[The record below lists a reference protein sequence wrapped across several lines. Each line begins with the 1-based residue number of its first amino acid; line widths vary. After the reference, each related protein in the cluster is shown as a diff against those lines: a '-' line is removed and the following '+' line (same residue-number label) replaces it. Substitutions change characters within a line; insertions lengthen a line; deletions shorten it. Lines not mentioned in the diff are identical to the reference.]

1 MNRTRIFVQKGETMR
16 PQIGVISPSSSLTKL
31 MNNIVAQRQLS
42 VVIKQA
48 SQEDAS
54 DVARELIR
62 QGISVIISRGNTA
75 KLLRSRVDI
84 PIVDVQHTFFD
95 CYSSYRQAR
104 LISDKIAFLA
114 TSEGYI
120 NILNKSKPFLKD
132 VLIFPIDPLLGA
144 ESTEKKLDE
153 LVALGIEVAIGGLS
167 LEKAVTKRNI
177 RYVMTNADKD
187 AINDALNFALHLL
200 RIEQE
205 RLRRNLELQSRYEF
219 IRTIMNCVS
228 EGIVSIDQN
237 GIVTNLNGGAEEL
250 LGALR
255 CGQPI
260 DSVIKERF
268 FADVIQSGEP
278 IRGALITVKKQS
290 LILSIEPIKLNRRVI
305 GAVAT
310 VQRQTEIQNIEHKMR
325 RLIAQKHFAEN
336 TFDNIIGASPAIQAA
351 KSLALKYASVDS
363 TIMIAGGTGTGK
375 ELFAQSI
382 HNASGRRHAPFVAIN
397 CAAFPSSIL
406 ESELFGYVKGAFTG
420 ALNEGKPG
428 IFELAHMGTIFLDEI
443 SEISLDVQLKLLRV
457 LQERK
462 VIRIGDDKV
471 TPVNIR
477 IITASNRNLG
487 ELVDSG
493 AFREDLFYRIC
504 VLKLRLPSLNERR
517 EDISE
522 LVRYFMKNPH
532 LPRCKITEAA
542 LARLADCNWRGNVR
556 QLGNTVELLAVM
568 CNDGIIDDPLVR
580 EVIDDIS
587 FRADKS
593 SSEPEAPPRDAIS
606 LTEKEFIHQVLCK
619 MNGNRT
625 KAAKQLGISTT
636 TLWRKIKEY
645 VKEDPRYLEMVK
657 YKQ

>member
-1 MNRTRIFVQKGETMR
+1 
-16 PQIGVISPSSSLTKL
+16 
-31 MNNIVAQRQLS
+31 
-42 VVIKQA
+42 
-48 SQEDAS
+48 
-54 DVARELIR
+54 
-62 QGISVIISRGNTA
+62 
-75 KLLRSRVDI
+75 
-84 PIVDVQHTFFD
+84 
-95 CYSSYRQAR
+95 
-104 LISDKIAFLA
+104 
-114 TSEGYI
+114 
-120 NILNKSKPFLKD
+120 
-132 VLIFPIDPLLGA
+132 
-144 ESTEKKLDE
+144 
-153 LVALGIEVAIGGLS
+153 
-167 LEKAVTKRNI
+167 
-177 RYVMTNADKD
+177 
-187 AINDALNFALHLL
+187 
-200 RIEQE
+200 
-205 RLRRNLELQSRYEF
+205 LELQSRYEF

-260 DSVIKERF
+260 DSIIKEGY
-268 FADVIQSGEP
+268 FADVIKTGEP
-278 IRGALITVKKQS
+278 IRGALLTVKKQS

-336 TFDNIIGASPAIQAA
+336 TFDNIIGTSPAIQAA
-351 KSLALKYASVDS
+351 KNLARKYASVDS
-363 TIMIAGGTGTGK
+363 TIMIVGGTGTGK

-382 HNASGRRHAPFVAIN
+382 HNASGRHHAPFVAIN
-397 CAAFPSSIL
+397 CAAFPSGIL

-487 ELVDSG
+487 DLVNSG

-504 VLKLRLPSLNERR
+504 VLKLRLPLLNERR
-517 EDISE
+517 EDIPE
-522 LVRYFMKNPH
+522 LVRYFLKNPH
-532 LPRCKITEAA
+532 LPRCEITGEA
-542 LARLADCNWRGNVR
+542 LDQLTGCSWRGNVR

-568 CNDGIIDDPLVR
+568 CNDGIIDDRLVQ
-580 EVIDDIS
+580 EVIDDSS
-587 FRADKS
+587 FRNDQPIADTGAKLS
-593 SSEPEAPPRDAIS
+593 VKDN
-606 LTEKEFIHQVLCK
+606 LTEKEFIHQVLRR
-619 MNGNRT
+619 MNGNRA
-625 KAAKQLGISTT
+625 KAAQQLGISTT
-636 TLWRKIKEY
+636 TLWRKIKEF
-645 VKEDPRYLEMVK
+645 VKEDPRYLELIK